1 MIRSMT
7 GFGKASSNAGSNMIT
22 VEIKS
27 LNSKFLELNL
37 RLPLVYKD
45 KDLELRNELS
55 KSIERG
61 KVDFTISIEP
71 AVGTRKSMVN
81 KEVIES
87 YYNDLVSLN
96 KNLNLSSEDYLN
108 IIMRL
113 PNVLLSEK
121 TDTDPG
127 EWKIV
132 ESLIKKALKDF
143 NDFRLKEG
151 KALQKDF
158 DERISSIK
166 NRLKEIEKHEP
177 GRMKAIRNKL
187 SKGLEDLDESIT
199 VDHNRFEQEL
209 VYYLEK
215 IDITEEKVRLKS
227 HLSFFQETMKLPESN
242 GKKIGFILQEI
253 GREINTIGSKAND
266 AALQRIVVEMKDDLE
281 KMKEQS
287 ANII

>member
-7 GFGKASSNAGSNMIT
+7 GFGKASSNAGGNMIT

-87 YYNDLVSLN
+87 YYNDLVLLKKS
-96 KNLNLSSEDYLN
+96 LNLSSADYLN

-132 ESLIKKALKDF
+132 ETLIKKALKEF

-151 KALQKDF
+151 KTLQKDF

-166 NRLKEIEKHEP
+166 NRLKEIEKYEP

-187 SKGLEDLDESIT
+187 SKGLEDLDESVT

-227 HLSFFQETMKLPESN
+227 HLSFFQETIKQPESN